1 MKRFTKLCLILG
13 AVLLACGLVVSAAG
27 YVGGAVRDIKNQ
39 RISNRTPTTMETLD
53 VPAGKLELL
62 DISLSSEDVNFYPS
76 KDGDLHIE
84 YPIRENVTYEY
95 RDTGKTYQFYSSNS
109 GRGWHWFR
117 LEFGFWNR
125 EDIVNVYL
133 PEGMG
138 VELSTTSGDVLAQN
152 LGAGQ
157 IDISTISGEIELQ
170 NLTAGDFG
178 ANSTSG
184 SITLGDGTIAGN
196 ACFSS
201 TSGEI
206 EVTNTNISG
215 TISCNTT
222 SGEIDLSSVTVA
234 SQEKDAAGL
243 SSISGDISLAT
254 VTIQGGLDLST
265 TSGEIDLEPAT
276 VYGDIDAESTSGD
289 VTLDLVDAPK
299 HRIDH
304 TSSTSGGISVTGG
317 DEAGKFGISVSTTSG
332 EIEIRD

>member
-1 MKRFTKLCLILG
+1 MKRFTKTCLILG
-13 AVLLACGLVVSAAG
+13 VILLVCGLAVSAAG
-27 YVGGAVRDIKNQ
+27 YVSGAVRDI
-39 RISNRTPTTMETLD
+39 RAPRSSPTKIEVLD

-62 DISLSSEDVNFYPS
+62 DISLSSEDVNFYS
-76 KDGDLHIE
+76 SQDGDLHIE
-84 YPIRENVTYEY
+84 YPIRDDVTYEY
-95 RDTGKTYQFYSSNS
+95 RDTGDTYQFYSSNS

-117 LEFGFWNR
+117 IELGFWHR
-125 EDIVNVYL
+125 DDSSVNVYL

-138 VELSTTSGDVLAQN
+138 VQLSTTSGDVLAQN

-178 ANSTSG
+178 ASSTSG
-184 SITLGDGTIAGN
+184 SITLGGGTISGSAK
-196 ACFSS
+196 CSS

-206 EVTNTNISG
+206 EMTNTDISG
-215 TISCNTT
+215 TLSCNTT
-222 SGEIDLSSVTVA
+222 SGEIDLSGTTVA
-234 SQEKDAAGL
+234 STESDAANL

-254 VTIQGGLDLST
+254 VTIKGGLDLST

-289 VTLDLVDAPK
+289 VSLNLTGAPK

-317 DEAGKFGISVSTTSG
+317 DENGTAGISVSTTSG

>member
-27 YVGGAVRDIKNQ
+27 YMSGAVQDIRSPKSSPSK
-39 RISNRTPTTMETLD
+39 IEVLD

-84 YPIRENVTYEY
+84 YPIREDVTYEY

-117 LEFGFWNR
+117 IELSFFQR
-125 EDIVNVYL
+125 DSSSVNVYL
-133 PEGMG
+133 PKDMG

-152 LGAGQ
+152 LDAGQ

-178 ANSTSG
+178 TNSTSG
-184 SITLGDGTIAGN
+184 SITLGGGTIAGN
-196 ACFSS
+196 ARFSS

-206 EVTNTNISG
+206 EVTSADISG

-304 TSSTSGGISVTGG
+304 TSSTSGSISVTGG